1 MPENT
6 LLPELHPRPTHLS
19 TKGLLATFSVSR
31 ATCLLSFILSTSSPS
46 PLSLSLSFLFI
57 HFYQS
62 ERGTKT
68 QGIGMGEDVEEWG
81 RSSEKSLSWNVEWSV
96 SLEGAQKRP
105 AFSGD
110 CWVGRQLLPQGPEV
124 GGEWR

>member
-6 LLPELHPRPTHLS
+6 LLPELHPQPTHLS
-19 TKGLLATFSVSR
+19 TKDLPVSY
-31 ATCLLSFILSTSSPS
+31 LSFFPPPLPS
-46 PLSLSLSFLFI
+46 LSLSLSFLFI

-68 QGIGMGEDVEEWG
+68 QGISVGEDSEEWG
-81 RSSEKSLSWNVEWSV
+81 RSSEKSLPWNVEWSV